1 MRFNKRNELHR
12 VRTRQWS
19 WNWYAGGD
27 EEPLHRGHLIER
39 DSQLNGENHPKNSAI
54 GHASPVGKPARQSTY
69 YPPQCSFS
77 ADIRR
82 GASGTLMVLIPPTV
96 RHPAY
101 P

>member
-39 DSQLNGENHPKNSAI
+39 DSQLNGENHPKTALSDTHRLLANLPGNQHI
-54 GHASPVGKPARQSTY
+54 T
-69 YPPQCSFS
+69 
-77 ADIRR
+77 RR
-82 GASGTLMVLIPPTV
+82 NALLVPTFAV
-96 RHPAY
+96 AQAAH
-101 P
+101 